1 MRHRVKGRKLGRTAE
16 HRKAMLSNLVT
27 SLLAVES
34 LTTTVAKAKEARS
47 LAERVITFA
56 KRGDLASRR
65 RVLQTVRDK
74 SVVKKL
80 FEDIAPRFSGRE
92 GGYTRIV
99 RLGPRKGD
107 CAELAILELT
117 PSAAAEE
124 RKEKSE
130 KKGRRRKERK

>member
-1 MRHRVKGRKLGRTAE
+1 
-16 HRKAMLSNLVT
+16 MLSNLVT

>member
-27 SLLAVES
+27 SLLAAES

-80 FEDIAPRFSGRE
+80 FDDIAPRFSGRE

-99 RLGPRKGD
+99 RLGQRKGD

-117 PSAAAEE
+117 ASAAAEE
-124 RKEKSE
+124 RKEKSL